1 MLKKTTTTA
10 RETKILVMCSSLTRN
25 MSLAGNVFPV
35 FEIVFQE
42 ESVTWN
48 MSCMLK
54 SLFVTELYKERKL
67 PVAWSV

>member
-1 MLKKTTTTA
+1 MLKKTTTTV

-35 FEIVFQE
+35 FEIIFQE

-54 SLFVTELYKERKL
+54 SLFVTELYKEQKP